1 MGINE
6 YQMWFPPLT
15 IIPNLSN
22 VSQNKDIKTQEYP
35 HSTNLLLNQVQKKRF
50 EFSLELK
57 MQTGHT
63 S

>member
-15 IIPNLSN
+15 IILNLSN
-22 VSQNKDIKTQEYP
+22 AIQNKDIKTQEYP
-35 HSTNLLLNQVQKKRF
+35 HSTNLLLNQVQKKGF
-50 EFSLELK
+50 EFSLE
-57 MQTGHT
+57 QTGHT